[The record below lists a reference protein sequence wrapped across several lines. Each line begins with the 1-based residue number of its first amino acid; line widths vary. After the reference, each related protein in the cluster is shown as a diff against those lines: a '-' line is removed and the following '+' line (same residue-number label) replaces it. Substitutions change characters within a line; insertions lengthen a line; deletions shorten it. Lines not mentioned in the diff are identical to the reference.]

1 MKTDLISVN
10 KEQGVYVLKCGTG
23 VSCLGFHVC
32 EDRTA
37 RLSDELKIHLDN
49 TRQGTKKHY
58 LNYVR
63 LTREAFK
70 RYQQTKWRSS
80 SELNP
85 KLIGLEGKRIEC
97 TLHGEK
103 TRFIVGKS
111 TGFIPCHL
119 EIKTSRSTGGGSIT
133 SDPDSIQNIRVI
145 GER

>member
-1 MKTDLISVN
+1 MKTDLISIN
-10 KEQGVYVLKCGTG
+10 KEQGLYVLKCGAGFT
-23 VSCLGFHVC
+23 CLGFQVS

-37 RLSDELKIHLDN
+37 RLSDELKIHLSN
-49 TRQGTKKHY
+49 ARQGTKKHY
-58 LNYVR
+58 QNYVR
-63 LTREAFK
+63 LTREALK
-70 RYQQTKWRSS
+70 RYQQTGWRSS

-111 TGFIPCHL
+111 TGWIPCH
-119 EIKTSRSTGGGSIT
+119 IKINTSRSMGGMSVT

-145 GER
+145 DL